1 LKPRH
6 HEHPEC
12 RAISETLQL
21 VGDKWTVLVVSQLG
35 QRTMRFNELRHSI
48 EYISQKMLT
57 TTLRQLERDGFVTRT
72 VFPVIPPRV
81 DYALTDLG
89 RDLLGP
95 VQGLIQWARDNSE
108 RMERARQSYEVRV
121 AAE

>member
-1 LKPRH
+1 MKPRH
-6 HEHPEC
+6 REHPEC

-35 QRTMRFNELRHSI
+35 KQTMRFNELRHSI
-48 EYISQKMLT
+48 GNISQKMLT

-81 DYALTDLG
+81 EYALTDLG

-95 VQGLIQWARDNSE
+95 VKGLIQWAISNSE
-108 RMERARQSYEVRV
+108 RMERARQTYETRV

>member
-1 LKPRH
+1 MKPRH

-48 EYISQKMLT
+48 ENISQKMLT

>member
-1 LKPRH
+1 MKPRH

>member
-48 EYISQKMLT
+48 ENISQKMLT

-95 VQGLIQWARDNSE
+95 VHGLIQWARDNSE